1 MFKIVLSVLG
11 ITALSSAAAF
21 AQGIPAEM
29 LIQEE
34 ARLNGEQ
41 INEIFQEKIQKISS
55 RQALPEEMR
64 NLLVMQADEVRQ
76 FDTDMLKKKMD
87 MKLRHAK
94 ERDQMK
100 ERLRQDAQN
109 RVKWQL
115 EEEIRFQKNKQ
126 KRQEEDEKKRKQL
139 ERKQKAEAAAEP
151 EKPADDAGAAKPA
164 DASSDAA
171 GRESGTAEKT
181 EK

>member
-1 MFKIVLSVLG
+1 MIKIVLSVLG

-21 AQGIPAEM
+21 AQSIPAEM

-76 FDTDMLKKKMD
+76 FDTDMLKQKMD

-139 ERKQKAEAAAEP
+139 ERKQKAESAAEAG
-151 EKPADDAGAAKPA
+151 KLADDAGAAKPA
-164 DASSDAA
+164 GAPSDSA
-171 GRESGTAEKT
+171 EPEKSGEKAD
-181 EK
+181 K

>member
-21 AQGIPAEM
+21 AQSIPAEM

-139 ERKQKAEAAAEP
+139 ERKQKAEPAAEP

-164 DASSDAA
+164 GAPSDSAEP
-171 GRESGTAEKT
+171 ESGTVEKT